1 MLSYKEYD
9 NAQAVEIV
17 LSGRVSTEEFDKVAR
32 KLEAFIERHGE
43 IRVLE
48 VIKDFEGMDAGAFWH
63 HVQFSLR
70 HVQDFSR
77 IPS

>member
-48 VIKDFEGMDAGAFWH
+48 G
-63 HVQFSLR
+63 
-70 HVQDFSR
+70 SR
-77 IPS
+77 TSRAWTPARSGTTSNSV

>member
-17 LSGRVSTEEFDKVAR
+17 LSGRLSTEEFDKIAQ
-32 KLEAFIERHGE
+32 KLEAFIKRHRQ

-48 VIKDFEGMDAGAFWH
+48 VIKDFEGMDTGAFWH
-63 HVQFSLR
+63 AKACSGFQPGCDR
-70 HVQDFSR
+70 GQ
-77 IPS
+77 P

>member
-32 KLEAFIERHGE
+32 KLEAFIKRHGQ

-48 VIKDFEGMDAGAFWH
+48 VIKDFEGMDAGAF
-63 HVQFSLR
+63 
-70 HVQDFSR
+70 
-77 IPS
+77 